1 MLLALALFY
10 ISAVVFIRKIMHF
23 FTCMESEGE
32 LEKLQGW
39 LGWLSVQRVML
50 FIRVLVLFNS
60 QMNGTVN
67 KRNIALFP
75 DIYVLGFQ

>member
-1 MLLALALFY
+1 
-10 ISAVVFIRKIMHF
+10 
-23 FTCMESEGE
+23 MEF
-32 LEKLQGW
+32 EKLWSW
-39 LGWLSVQRVML
+39 LRWLSEQRVML

-60 QMNGTVN
+60 QVNGTVN

>member
-1 MLLALALFY
+1 M
-10 ISAVVFIRKIMHF
+10 K
-23 FTCMESEGE
+23 GE
-32 LEKLQGW
+32 KYLEKLQSW